1 MEYNKMYKKIGLLCA
16 LTLPILAYAD
26 NCESTR
32 NVYDSIYC
40 TNKVF
45 ANADADLN
53 KNYQLLRKS
62 LTEKQKNILKT
73 SQLAWIKD
81 RDNACSDE
89 DDQSVAVECNL
100 RYTQERNHWL
110 IERIRECKTV
120 GCKTSKLYE

>member
-1 MEYNKMYKKIGLLCA
+1 MYKKFALLLG
-16 LTLPILAYAD
+16 LTLPIFAYAD

-40 TNKVF
+40 TNKIF

-53 KNYQLLRKS
+53 KNYQTLRGKLS
-62 LTEKQKNILKT
+62 ERQKDILKT
-73 SQLAWIKD
+73 AQLQWIRD

-89 DDQSVAVECNL
+89 SDQSVEVECNL

-120 GCKTSKLYE
+120 GCKTQRLSE

>member
-1 MEYNKMYKKIGLLCA
+1 MMMLV
-16 LTLPILAYAD
+16 LPVMAYAD

-40 TNKVF
+40 TNKIF

-53 KNYQLLRKS
+53 KNYQQLRKS
-62 LTEKQKNILKT
+62 LNDKQKTILKN
-73 SQLAWIKD
+73 SQLAWIRD
-81 RDNACSDE
+81 RDEACSSE
-89 DDQSVAVECNL
+89 ADQSVQVGCNL
-100 RYTQERNHWL
+100 RYTQERNHFL